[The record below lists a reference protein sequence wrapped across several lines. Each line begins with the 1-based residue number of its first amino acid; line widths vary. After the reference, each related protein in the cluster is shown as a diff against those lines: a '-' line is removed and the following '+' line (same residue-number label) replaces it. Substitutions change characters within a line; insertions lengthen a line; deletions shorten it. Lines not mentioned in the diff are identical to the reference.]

1 MPSVGK
7 VEYLI
12 RANDSQLDND
22 ISNANT
28 KVESGAKK
36 GASAWG
42 TVGKAAGRAFAAI
55 GAAAVAVGTQA
66 VKSAVSID
74 KAMNDIAASTGAS
87 AAELEEYEGVLK
99 NIYANNYGES
109 FEDIADAMS
118 VVRQNLGALD
128 AGAMQE
134 VTQNAILLRD
144 TFEYDVAESIRAT
157 SALMKN
163 FGVDSETA
171 MNLIATGAQ
180 NGLDYSGELLD
191 TISEYSVQFAKVGL
205 DAEDMFSIL
214 QEGAETGAWNLDKI
228 GDAVKEFGI
237 RVVDGSSSTAEG
249 FQKIGLNA
257 DEMSAK
263 FAAGGETAREA
274 FFQTIEAL
282 AAMEDPL
289 EQNLAGVDLFG
300 TMWEDLGPEVVTQLA
315 DIADGAYS
323 TGDALGE
330 MAEVKYDDL
339 GSMLEG
345 LKRTLEMLIV
355 PLGEQLIPVL
365 QDMIS
370 SILPALQTALPPLID
385 AAGQIFAALMPV
397 IEELLP
403 VLSELLTPLVDI
415 ITNIF
420 SVLGPG
426 VSNILPGLLDVVM
439 AILDP
444 IMQILDLLTPLL
456 DPLMQ
461 IVEAL
466 LPPLVEIINAFL
478 EPLTTLVDAIMPS
491 LIELF
496 EALVPLIEMLSP
508 ILSAVAEI
516 VGGVLADAF
525 EAVAPLISGILDI
538 LTNLIDFIVNI
549 FTGNWEDAW
558 DNVVEIF
565 RSLFNLIP
573 SIAEAVINAAIA
585 LINGIIRGINK
596 VSSAI
601 GLGTI
606 GEIGKVTL
614 PRFHEGGIY
623 NVDDPQRQGPAMLAD
638 GEMVLTQ
645 DQQAMLLDIATNG
658 LSAQTASGLS
668 NGPRWAAPVILEMDS
683 REVAR
688 ATAWWTS
695 EQIAWEEM

>member
-7 VEYLI
+7 IEYLI

-42 TVGKAAGRAFAAI
+42 AVGKAAGTAFAAI

-74 KAMNDIAASTGAS
+74 KAMNNIAASTGAS

-128 AGAMQE
+128 AGTMQE
-134 VTQNAILLRD
+134 VTQNALLLRE
-144 TFEYDVAESIRAT
+144 TFEYDVAEAIRAT
-157 SALMKN
+157 SAMMKN

-237 RVVDGSSSTAEG
+237 RVVDGSTSTAEG

-330 MAEVKYDDL
+330 MAEVKYNDL

-345 LKRTLEMLIV
+345 LKRSVELLLV
-355 PLGEQLIPVL
+355 PLGEELIPIL
-365 QDMIS
+365 TQIIE
-370 SILPALQTALPPLID
+370 SILPVIQEVLPPIVD
-385 AAGQIFAALMPV
+385 SISQILSALTPA
-397 IEELLP
+397 IGELLP
-403 VLSELLTPLVDI
+403 MLVDI
-415 ITNIF
+415 IT
-420 SVLGPG
+420 
-426 VSNILPGLLDVVM
+426 
-439 AILDP
+439 
-444 IMQILDLLTPLL
+444 TLL

-461 IVEAL
+461 IVDAAMLLLEPLMSIVEAI
-466 LPPLVEIINAFL
+466 LPPLLDVMTAII
-478 EPLTTLVDAIMPS
+478 EPIAELVDALMPS
-491 LIELF
+491 LLELVDALAPAL
-496 EALVPLIEMLSP
+496 EAISP
-508 ILSAVAEI
+508 ILTALAEI
-516 VGGVLADAF
+516 FGGVLSDSIKAIMPIIETVINIF
-525 EAVAPLISGILDI
+525 S
-538 LTNLIDFIVNI
+538 NLLQFIANV
-549 FTGNWEDAW
+549 FTGNWEAAW